1 MSDHDWQAP
10 GGAVPRSN
18 GSDAADAAPEADR
31 VPPVPP
37 PGPAATTPPAVAP
50 GYEEPRYGA
59 PVYGQQQ
66 PVYGQQQPVYG
77 QQPPAYAQQPYVQPG
92 YAQPGPPQP
101 SYAAPGTYPPPGAGR
116 WTPPPKPG
124 LLPLRP
130 LGFGTLLW
138 APFRTLRRN
147 PAPTFGSGLVV
158 QLVSA
163 IATLAVTVP
172 FMVATFSR
180 LETATTE
187 DIDAILSGTV
197 GGLVLLMLVPIAIS
211 VVASAFLQGI
221 MVVDVA
227 TGTIGE
233 RLGFAALWKRAAKR
247 IGPLIG
253 WTLLLAGALVAGF
266 ALLFLIVLLAGS
278 ISPTGL
284 AVGIGV
290 AILLGLGLVVL
301 GFWLGVKVS
310 LVPSVIV
317 LEHAGIREAVARSW
331 RLTDGYYWRTL
342 GVLLLVSVILN
353 FAAQVVVQPVSLV
366 GTFLAIIIDPTGTGA
381 ALAITVITY
390 VVTLVLSLLIGAI
403 TAVVQAALVAV
414 IYIDL
419 RMRKE
424 GLDLEL
430 ERFVELREAGHPV
443 DDPYR
448 APAATAAAAPT
459 APGSERPATW
469 S

>member
-18 GSDAADAAPEADR
+18 GSDAADAAPEAER

-50 GYEEPRYGA
+50 GYEEPRYA
-59 PVYGQQQ
+59 A
-66 PVYGQQQPVYG
+66 PVYG
-77 QQPPAYAQQPYVQPG
+77 QQPPAYAQEPYVQPG
-92 YAQPGPPQP
+92 YPQPGPPQP
-101 SYAAPGTYPPPGAGR
+101 SYAAPGTYPPPGAGG

-227 TGTIGE
+227 TGTVGD
-233 RLGFAALWKRAAKR
+233 RLGFGALWKRAAKR
-247 IGPLIG
+247 IWPLIG
-253 WTLLLAGALVAGF
+253 WTLLVAAALIVAF
-266 ALLFLIVLLAGS
+266 ALLFGVVLLAAATS
-278 ISPTGL
+278 ASP
-284 AVGIGV
+284 VGVVIGV
-290 AILLGLGLVVL
+290 VIALFLGLGLLVL
-301 GFWLGVKVS
+301 GAWVGVKLA

-381 ALAITVITY
+381 ALAITDITY